1 MEQGTEHQ
9 HYLNDGIENA
19 YRLSWTA
26 YVWPV
31 VIVLFFWSIALALYQ
46 WKPWVGVAFFLFWLL
61 ILISGFLSRRAI
73 RLYTND
79 HGVWVRSGFLPW
91 TKGVSGVQWRDIDD
105 AVYFTG
111 FLAWAFN
118 SYRIRVGH
126 RFTRTSEIVIGSVAD
141 GRKFVEAVNR
151 ELIERHRRASI
162 ERAGESLG

>member
-1 MEQGTEHQ
+1 MDQGTEYQ
-9 HYLNDGIENA
+9 QYLNDGIENA

-31 VIVLFFWSIALALYQ
+31 ILVLFCWAVAVPLYQ
-46 WKPWVGVAFFLFWLL
+46 WKPWVGAVFFLFWLL
-61 ILISGFLSRRAI
+61 ILVSGFLSRRAI
-73 RLYTND
+73 KLYFND

-91 TKGVSGVQWRDIDD
+91 TRGVSGVQWRDIDD
-105 AVYFTG
+105 ATFFTG

-126 RFTRTSEIVIGSVAD
+126 RFTKTSEIVIASVAN

-151 ELIERHRRASI
+151 ELIERQRSGRIEPADRARS
-162 ERAGESLG
+162 